1 MQYYQGWMCCSGV
14 RCLPR
19 DELSLMHELP
29 NIAFA
34 LGTDLYAVDR
44 RTVLEGGGEHYVVS
58 LMD

>member
-1 MQYYQGWMCCSGV
+1 MCCSGV

-44 RTVLEGGGEHYVVS
+44 RTVLEGGGEYYVVS